1 MTPTGSAP
9 TGEVEDDVLGSLGN
23 RIFIDDGAGTGAP
36 NDGIQSGAEAGVRD
50 VVVDL
55 YQASQTPGVDTS
67 IATNYTNTFF
77 GCALTQTSVD
87 NILASLVVSGR
98 TNGSIN
104 LTGGTTSTPSA
115 AGLAS
120 KATLLSRGWTVT
132 HN

>member
-1 MTPTGSAP
+1 MGAFPTLNVPNCTTLYRVMRDCWGITSIDF
-9 TGEVEDDVLGSLGN
+9 TGIAKVTDIREAWQNCRALADVP
-23 RIFIDDGAGTGAP
+23 AGMF
-36 NDGIQSGAEAGVRD
+36 
-50 VVVDL
+50 
-55 YQASQTPGVDTS
+55 DTS

-104 LTGGTTSTPSA
+104 LTGGTTSPPSA